1 MLATES
7 MYNPSQ
13 IQASIDEICKLEQD
27 ALSKRTPLEKLAD
40 VIASEIGKVW
50 FILLHVI
57 WFAVWIIYNEGEIP
71 SLKPFDPF
79 PFSLLTTIVS
89 LEAIFLSLFI
99 LTSQNRAARQADQR
113 SHLDLQINLLA
124 ERENTV
130 LMEMLQALCADR
142 GLPIAKSPEVT
153 LLLRK
158 TDLKGLADEI
168 ARNIPSNAENGKPII
183 EP

>member
-1 MLATES
+1 MH
-7 MYNPSQ
+7 NPSQ
-13 IQASIDEICKLEQD
+13 IQVSIEEICKLEQV
-27 ALSKRTPLEKLAD
+27 ALSKRTSLEKIAD
-40 VIASEIGKVW
+40 VIATEVGKVW

-57 WFAVWIIYNEGEIP
+57 WFSFWIIYNEGEIP
-71 SLKPFDPF
+71 NLKAFDPF

-124 ERENTV
+124 ERENTIII
-130 LMEMLQALCADR
+130 EMLQAICADR
-142 GLPIAKSPEVT
+142 GLGIADRPEIT
-153 LLLRK
+153 LFLRQ
-158 TDLKGLADEI
+158 TDLKGLSDEI
-168 ARNIPSNAENGKPII
+168 ARSIPSVGENTKTII